1 MEAPDAYG
9 WPCDCDLHR
18 KKDTGGELNSS
29 WQPAGSSGDGNY
41 LPSPKLELM
50 AAKGESLFWEWP
62 SRPGPRIPGSSG
74 VFRPVASGA
83 MGSSRG
89 RGSYPGLR
97 HPGCAGGRSIQPQH
111 REACSMGDWRLQSA
125 ELWPA
130 VERSPIA
137 TMNFS
142 GKYQL
147 QSEENFEPFM
157 KAMGIPDDLIQK
169 GKGLK
174 GSTEIVQNG
183 KHFKITMTIGTRV
196 NKHEFTLGEESEM
209 ETITGEKVKA
219 LVNLDGDNKLVA
231 TFKNT
236 KSVTEL
242 SGDTLTSTMTV
253 GDIVFKRISK
263 RI

>member
-1 MEAPDAYG
+1 
-9 WPCDCDLHR
+9 
-18 KKDTGGELNSS
+18 
-29 WQPAGSSGDGNY
+29 
-41 LPSPKLELM
+41 
-50 AAKGESLFWEWP
+50 
-62 SRPGPRIPGSSG
+62 
-74 VFRPVASGA
+74 
-83 MGSSRG
+83 
-89 RGSYPGLR
+89 
-97 HPGCAGGRSIQPQH
+97 
-111 REACSMGDWRLQSA
+111 
-125 ELWPA
+125 
-130 VERSPIA
+130 
-137 TMNFS
+137 MNFS

-242 SGDTLTSTMTV
+242 SGDTLTSMPGALLPSEKHHPVSKWKLYCFNNAQFGMAVLWAELANWHAGSPEV
-253 GDIVFKRISK
+253 GHRMICKAYTILMATHGPSHPITKDLEARLLKFLIQKGKALKEVSEVMQNGKHFKLNNTTWANVITDEFTWGRSV
-263 RI
+263 